1 MKISP
6 KAKKIIFISSGSIL
20 AIAVLIW
27 YFFPF
32 LMANYVWY
40 KSGVLIQY
48 LKVKPIPIIAL
59 KEPPKE
65 WNDITIDNLT
75 MKLPMSKYT
84 KVGGKDNFIRFF
96 SGKECLVV
104 AQKVPSKEILQMVK
118 ENKLTYPAVS
128 FRDQLAI
135 FSSTPA
141 DVSFFNSRSK
151 NMAVLTNQILK
162 AIGIPI
168 GGVSKILAVNTG
180 TLKALCII
188 SEKRDKGYVA
198 SVFVYSQNEKVS
210 FDLLLVNYEDQ
221 TTLETDLLAILG
233 GIKMSDRMGDF
244 DRVSKDINKLVTQ
257 WNKGDGSI

>member
-6 KAKKIIFISSGSIL
+6 KAKKIIGISSGSIL
-20 AIAVLIW
+20 AIAVFIW

-32 LMANYVWY
+32 LMANYFWY
-40 KSGVLIQY
+40 KSGILFQY
-48 LKVKPIPIIAL
+48 VKIKPIPIVAL
-59 KEPPKE
+59 KAPPKE

-84 KVGGKDNFIRFF
+84 KVGGKENYMYFT
-96 SGKECLVV
+96 SGKGRLVV
-104 AQKVPSKEILQMVK
+104 SYIVPSKEILQMVK

-128 FRDQLAI
+128 FRDYLAI
-135 FSSTPA
+135 FSSIPA

-151 NMAVLTNQILK
+151 NMAALTNQILK

-188 SEKRDKGYVA
+188 SEKRDKGYTA
-198 SVFVYSQNEKVS
+198 SVWVYSQNEKVS
-210 FDLLLVNYEDQ
+210 FDLLLIHYEDQ
-221 TTLETDLLAILG
+221 TTLENDLLAILG
-233 GIKMSDRMGDF
+233 GIKMPDRMCDF
-244 DRVSKDINKLVTQ
+244 DRVSKDINRLVTQ
-257 WNKGDGSI
+257 YKKP